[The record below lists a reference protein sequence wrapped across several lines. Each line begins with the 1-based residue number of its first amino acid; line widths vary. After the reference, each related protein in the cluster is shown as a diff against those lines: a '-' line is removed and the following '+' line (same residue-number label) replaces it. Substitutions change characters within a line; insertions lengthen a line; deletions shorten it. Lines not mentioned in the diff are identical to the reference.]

1 MNISQ
6 RFIALSLLSGIV
18 FSVACVSHRKKGQTS
33 ALGRFYHNTTAKY
46 NGYFN
51 ANELMDECLLTLE
64 QNHKDN
70 FNKILPVFPFNAVES
85 ADPVKSKLD
94 KAIEKVSV
102 VITNHRVSHWTD
114 DCYLLLAKAQY
125 LKKDFETAES
135 SYRFFLDEFDPFKN
149 RLKSKKIKAKTA
161 EEKKNEAEDLKKER
175 KKAAEQKA
183 KERKKLQKEREKAK
197 KSSSKNKKPVSEPKP
212 EIKQKDVLV
221 SGKTKPEQDKSGLT
235 NEGSWLFPHYPA
247 YWEGAIWA
255 ARNLVERGKPYE
267 AEQLLRK
274 VERDPYASASL
285 KEDLYA
291 SYADLYLKTGNQAKA
306 IPALKSAIEFSG
318 SKKRKARYAFILGQ
332 VYQNA
337 GRRESASEYFTQC
350 IKSKP
355 SYELVLHAK
364 LNLLLNEAE
373 EGEVSDVVASKI
385 QKMVDDPK
393 NKEFLGELHFSL
405 AMIYLKQN
413 HADKAV
419 EEFNLALRSPNATN
433 SQRAEAYFQLAEL
446 NFSKQAY
453 LEAKLY
459 YDSTMTMLSKND
471 ERRAK
476 VSKVVASLED
486 IAKNLQNIALQDS
499 LLRVAGL
506 SVKDKRALAVQL
518 KNARKN
524 KTVEPVASK
533 DPRSRFAELE
543 ALSANPFAKEE
554 GNNADIRKTP
564 SNFFAYD
571 QRAINRGRSEFEQ
584 IWGTRNLED
593 NWRRKNKNTFA
604 INEIKNETPEEK
616 ADTLEADLAQ
626 ILKGIPE
633 TPEQIEAANQSIAE
647 SMFQLGVLYREKL
660 ENLEKSNA
668 SLKELI
674 KRYPKTNRKA
684 DAIYYLY
691 LNCLDQGET
700 SCSNS
705 YKDQLAYEFPG
716 SHFSKILTDP
726 EYVKSLMAKRDEVSS
741 DYDKAYQM
749 YTAKNY
755 TAAYDLLQIVKNKI
769 QSGHKLAPKTALL
782 AAFCVGNL
790 QGKDVYVNALKDVV
804 ANYPSTPEEIKAK
817 EILRFLKGDQD
828 AFIQIRESELE
839 KTNFKEEDDK
849 LHFIIVLMFQP
860 EDKQVDKAK
869 ISISD
874 YHENYHKSENLK
886 MSSVELDTENNN
898 PIIVVRKFN
907 DKKQAM
913 KYYKGVLKKPKEYIT
928 GFDNWE
934 IFAISQNNYREILR
948 IKSLTEYKSFFK
960 KYYEETN

>member
-1 MNISQ
+1 
-6 RFIALSLLSGIV
+6 
-18 FSVACVSHRKKGQTS
+18 
-33 ALGRFYHNTTAKY
+33 
-46 NGYFN
+46 
-51 ANELMDECLLTLE
+51 MDECLMTLE

-149 RLKSKKIKAKTA
+149 RLKAKKIKAKSV
-161 EEKKNEAEDLKKER
+161 EEKKKEAEDIKKDR

-183 KERKKLQKEREKAK
+183 KERKKIQKEKEKAK
-197 KSSSKNKKPVSEPKP
+197 KSSSKNKKPVLEAKT
-212 EIKQKDVLV
+212 ET
-221 SGKTKPEQDKSGLT
+221 KTKELSVASKTPQDQDKSNLT

-255 ARNLVERGKPYE
+255 GRNLVERGKPYE
-267 AEQLLRK
+267 AEQLFRK
-274 VERDPYASASL
+274 VEKDPYASASL
-285 KEDLYA
+285 KEALYA
-291 SYADLYLKTGNQAKA
+291 SFADLYLKTGNQVKA
-306 IPALKSAIEFSG
+306 ISALKSAIESSD

-332 VYQNA
+332 VYQSA
-337 GRRESASEYFTQC
+337 GRRESAGEYFTQC
-350 IKSKP
+350 IKAKP

-364 LNLLLNEAE
+364 LNLLLNEAA
-373 EGEVSDVVASKI
+373 EGDTSVAVAKKI

-393 NKEFLGELHFSL
+393 NKEFLGELHYTL
-405 AMIYLKQN
+405 AMIHLKLNQTDQ
-413 HADKAV
+413 AI
-419 EEFNLALRSPNATN
+419 EEFNLALRSPNVTN
-433 SQRAEAYFQLAEL
+433 AQRAEAYFQLAEL
-446 NFSKQAY
+446 NFNKQAY

-459 YDSTMTMLSKND
+459 YDSTMTVLAKND
-471 ERRAK
+471 DRRLKVAK
-476 VSKVVASLED
+476 VVSSLEE

-499 LLRVAGL
+499 LLKIAGL

-524 KTVEPVASK
+524 KNAEPLSSK

-543 ALSANPFAKEE
+543 ALSANPFAKED
-554 GNNADIRKTP
+554 GNNSDIKKAP

-604 INEIKNETPEEK
+604 INELKTDSLEEK
-616 ADTLEADLAQ
+616 SDTLEADLAQ

-633 TPEQIEAANQSIAE
+633 TPEQIEAANKSISE
-647 SMFQLGVLYREKL
+647 SMYFLGVLYREKL
-660 ENLEKSNA
+660 ENYDKSSG
-668 SLKELI
+668 SLKDLI
-674 KRYPKTNRKA
+674 KRYPKTSRRA

-700 SCSNS
+700 SCLNS
-705 YKDQLAYEFPG
+705 YKDQLIYEFPG
-716 SHFSKILTDP
+716 SHYTKILTDP
-726 EYVKSLMAKRDEVSS
+726 EYVKSLMAKRDEISS
-741 DYDKAYQM
+741 DYDKAYQL
-749 YTAKNY
+749 YTAKDY
-755 TAAYDLLQIVKNKI
+755 TAAYDLLQIVKNKT
-769 QSGHKLAPKTALL
+769 QSGHKLAAKTALL
-782 AAFCVGNL
+782 AAFCVGNT
-790 QGKDVYVNALKDVV
+790 QGKDVYINALKDVV
-804 ANYPSTPEEIKAK
+804 ANFPSTPEEIKAK

-849 LHFIIVLMFQP
+849 LHFIIVLMFNP

-874 YHENYHKSENLK
+874 YHENYHKADNLK
-886 MSSVELDTENNN
+886 MTSVELDIESNN
-898 PIIVVRKFN
+898 PIIVIRKFN
-907 DKKQAM
+907 DKKSAM

-928 GFDNWE
+928 DFENWE
-934 IFAISQNNYREILR
+934 IYAVSQNNYREILR

-960 KYYEETN
+960 KYYEESN